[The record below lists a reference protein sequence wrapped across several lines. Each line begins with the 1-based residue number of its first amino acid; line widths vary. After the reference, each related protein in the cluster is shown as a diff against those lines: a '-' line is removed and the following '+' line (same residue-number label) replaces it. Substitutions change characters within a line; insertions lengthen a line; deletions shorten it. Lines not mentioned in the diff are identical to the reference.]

1 MFGGPGGI
9 PYTCKWLS
17 KMNQPHFDIS

>member
-1 MFGGPGGI
+1 MFGGPGGT